1 MPHRLENPP
10 NRFESVHIEWD
21 GEDLEGEPLA
31 KLEVFEETAKSILS
45 ENASPDLGFRFSIN
59 PYRGC
64 YHGCAYCYARPTH
77 PYLGFGA
84 GTDFERKIVVKK
96 NAVALL
102 REAFE
107 KKSWQGEVIALSG
120 NTDCYQPLEAKYAIT
135 RGLLEVM
142 EEYRNPV
149 GIITKNALVRRD
161 IDVLARL
168 AKHASV
174 RVTFSI
180 AFADDALGRAMEP
193 WASPISRRFEAMK
206 MLSEAGIEVGQSLAP
221 VIPGLNE
228 SDIPELLERGHAAGA
243 RYAFITLVRLS
254 GEVLPIFVERLER
267 AVPMRAEKV
276 KNAIREMRG
285 GGMIG
290 PGSPGTP
297 ARMNDARF
305 GSRMTGAGERWR
317 TIEQLFRVQVKRL
330 GMNTEEALEDRGT
343 TFRRPE
349 KLKRQLPLF

>member
-1 MPHRLENPP
+1 MPHRMENPA

-21 GEDLEGEPLA
+21 GQDLEGQAPLA
-31 KLEVFEETAKSILS
+31 KLEVFEETAKSIVA
-45 ENASPDLGFRFSIN
+45 ENTSPDLGFRFSIN

-102 REAFE
+102 RETFE
-107 KKSWQGEVIALSG
+107 KKSWQGEHIALSG
-120 NTDCYQPLEAKYAIT
+120 NTDCYQPLEAKYQLT

-142 EEYRNPV
+142 EQYRNPV

-161 IDVLARL
+161 VDVLARL
-168 AKHASV
+168 AKVANV

-180 AFADDALGRAMEP
+180 AFADDAMGRALEP

-206 MLSEAGIEVGQSLAP
+206 ILSDAGITVGQSLAP

-228 SDIPELLERGHAAGA
+228 SDIPELLERGKEAGA
-243 RYAFITLVRLS
+243 RFAFITLVRLS
-254 GEVLPIFVERLER
+254 GEVLPIFMERLER

-276 KNAIREMRG
+276 KNAIIEMRG
-285 GGMIG
+285 GQ
-290 PGSPGTP
+290 
-297 ARMNDARF
+297 MNDTRF
-305 GSRMTGAGERWR
+305 GSRMVGSGERWK
-317 TIEQLFRVQVKRL
+317 TIEQLFRIQVRRL
-330 GMNTEEALEDRGT
+330 GMNLEEALERAPT
-343 TFRRPE
+343 TSFQRPE
-349 KLKRQLPLF
+349 KPKRQLPLF

>member
-1 MPHRLENPP
+1 MAHRTENPP
-10 NRFESVHIEWD
+10 NRFEAVRVEWD
-21 GEDLEGEPLA
+21 GTDLDGDEAAPLA
-31 KLEVFEETAKSILS
+31 KLEVYEETARSILA
-45 ENASPDLGFRFSIN
+45 ENDSPDLGFRFSIN

-120 NTDCYQPLEAKYAIT
+120 NTDCYQPLEAKYGLT

-161 IDVLARL
+161 LDVLTRL
-168 AKHASV
+168 AKVANV

-180 AFADDALGRAMEP
+180 AFADDELGRAMEP
-193 WASPISRRFEAMK
+193 WASPVSRRFEAMK
-206 MLSEAGIEVGQSLAP
+206 TLADAGIEVGHSLAP
-221 VIPGLNE
+221 VIPGLND
-228 SDIPELLERGHAAGA
+228 SHIPELLERGKEAGA

-254 GEVLPIFVERLER
+254 GEVLPIFLERLER
-267 AVPMRAEKV
+267 AVPLRFEKV
-276 KNAIREMRG
+276 KNAILEMRRG
-285 GGMIG
+285 QMNESRFG
-290 PGSPGTP
+290 
-297 ARMNDARF
+297 ARMV
-305 GSRMTGAGERWR
+305 GTGERWK
-317 TIEQLFRVQVKRL
+317 TIEQLFRLHVKRL
-330 GMNTEEALEDRGT
+330 GMNVEQALEDRGT
-343 TFRRPE
+343 TFERPA
-349 KLKRQLPLF
+349 KPKRQLTLF

>member
-21 GEDLEGEPLA
+21 GEDLEGEAPLA
-31 KLEVFEETAKSILS
+31 KLEVFEETARSIVA
-45 ENASPDLGFRFSIN
+45 ENTSPDLGFRFSIN

-102 REAFE
+102 RETFE
-107 KKSWQGEVIALSG
+107 KKRWQGELIALSG
-120 NTDCYQPLEAKYAIT
+120 NTDCYQPLEAKYALT

-142 EEYRNPV
+142 DEYQNPV

-161 IDVLARL
+161 IDVLTRL
-168 AKHASV
+168 AKRASV

-206 MLSEAGIEVGQSLAP
+206 ALSDAGIEVGQSLAP

-267 AVPMRAEKV
+267 AVPLRAEKV
-276 KNAIREMRG
+276 KNAILEMRRG
-285 GGMIG
+285 
-290 PGSPGTP
+290 
-297 ARMNDARF
+297 AMNDSRF
-305 GSRMTGAGERWR
+305 GSRMTGSGERWK
-317 TIEQLFRVQVKRL
+317 TIEQLFRLHVKRL
-330 GMNTEEALEDRGT
+330 GMNVQEALEDRGT

-349 KLKRQLPLF
+349 KPKRQLPLF

>member
-1 MPHRLENPP
+1 MPHHLENPP
-10 NRFESVHIEWD
+10 NRFESVHVEWD
-21 GEDLEGEPLA
+21 GEDLEGEAPLA
-31 KLEVFEETAKSILS
+31 KLEVFEETAKSIVA
-45 ENASPDLGFRFSIN
+45 ENTSPDLGFRFSIN

-102 REAFE
+102 RETFE
-107 KKSWQGEVIALSG
+107 KKRWQGEVIALSG
-120 NTDCYQPLEAKYAIT
+120 NTDCYQPLEAKYGLT

-142 EEYRNPV
+142 AEYKNPV

-161 IDVLARL
+161 VDVLVRL

-206 MLSEAGIEVGQSLAP
+206 ALSEAGIEVGQSLAP

-228 SDIPELLERGHAAGA
+228 SDIPELLERGKEAGA

-254 GEVLPIFVERLER
+254 GEVLPIFLERLER
-267 AVPMRAEKV
+267 AVPLRAEKV
-276 KNAIREMRG
+276 KNAIREMRSG
-285 GGMIG
+285 E
-290 PGSPGTP
+290 
-297 ARMNDARF
+297 MNDTRF
-305 GSRMTGAGERWR
+305 GSRMRGAGERWK
-317 TIEQLFRVQVKRL
+317 TIEQLFRLHARRL
-330 GMNTEEALEDRGT
+330 GMNQEEALEDRGT
-343 TFRRPE
+343 SFQRPE
-349 KLKRQLPLF
+349 KPKRQLPLF

>member
-1 MPHRLENPP
+1 MPHRLQNPP
-10 NRFESVHIEWD
+10 NRFEQVHAEWD
-21 GEDLEGEPLA
+21 GEDVEGEAPLA
-31 KLEVFEETAKSILS
+31 KLEVYEETARSIVA
-45 ENASPDLGFRFSIN
+45 ENESPDLGFRFSIN

-102 REAFE
+102 RETFE

-120 NTDCYQPLEAKYAIT
+120 NTDCYQPLEAKYGLT
-135 RGLLEVM
+135 RGLLGVM
-142 EEYRNPV
+142 EEYRSPV

-161 IDVLARL
+161 VDVLARL
-168 AKHASV
+168 AERASV

-193 WASPISRRFEAMK
+193 WASPVSRRFEAMRA
-206 MLSEAGIEVGQSLAP
+206 LADAGIEVGLSLAP

-228 SDIPELLERGHAAGA
+228 SFIPELLERGKNAGA

-254 GEVLPIFVERLER
+254 GEVLPIFLERLER
-267 AVPMRAEKV
+267 EVPLRAAKV

-285 GGMIG
+285 GE
-290 PGSPGTP
+290 
-297 ARMNDARF
+297 MNDVRF
-305 GSRMTGAGERWR
+305 GSRMVGSGPRWKA
-317 TIEQLFRVQVKRL
+317 IEQLFRLHVKRL
-330 GMNTEEALEDRGT
+330 GMNAQEALADRET
-343 TFRRPE
+343 SFRRPE
-349 KLKRQLPLF
+349 KPRRQLPLF

>member
-1 MPHRLENPP
+1 MPHQTANPP

-21 GEDLEGEPLA
+21 EAEPGQGAPIA
-31 KLEVFEETAKSILS
+31 KLEVFEETARSILS
-45 ENASPDLGFRFSIN
+45 ENESPDLGFRFSIN

-107 KKSWQGEVIALSG
+107 RKSWTGDVIALSG
-120 NTDCYQPLEAKYAIT
+120 NTDCYQPLEAKYALT

-142 EEYRNPV
+142 EAYRNPV
-149 GIITKNALVRRD
+149 GIITKNALVQRD

-168 AKHASV
+168 AKIASV

-180 AFADDALGRAMEP
+180 AFADDALGRALEP
-193 WASPISRRFEAMK
+193 WASSISRRFEAMK
-206 MLSEAGIEVGQSLAP
+206 ALSDAGIEVGQSLAP
-221 VIPGLNE
+221 VIPGLND
-228 SDIPELLERGHAAGA
+228 SDIPELLERGRDAGA

-254 GEVLPIFVERLER
+254 GEVLPIFLERLER
-267 AVPMRAEKV
+267 AVPLRAEKV
-276 KNAIREMRG
+276 KSAIREMRG
-285 GGMIG
+285 GD
-290 PGSPGTP
+290 
-297 ARMNDARF
+297 MNDARF
-305 GSRMTGAGERWR
+305 GSRMVGSGERWK

-330 GMNTEEALEDRGT
+330 GMNIEEALEDRPS
-343 TFRRPE
+343 TFERPTRP
-349 KLKRQLPLF
+349 KRQLTLF